1 MAGHPGSRFVAM
13 IRAGFL
19 RGFFPTLSDLLVV
32 RSPLGPPQAR
42 FDTPQRLCYFPA
54 MPAKRRFP
62 AVLALLLLWAA
73 ASCGDP
79 NAPPADPETAARE
92 EAYRDQVTLSGL
104 GLSKGENFL
113 GDEVFYVEGSLTN
126 GGEGTIRNVEL
137 TFFFKD
143 SLDQVVLKEARTAL
157 EYRGERGIAPQQV
170 AEFQVAF
177 ENLPRDWNYVVP
189 EVQVSGIGL
198 R

>member
-1 MAGHPGSRFVAM
+1 MS
-13 IRAGFL
+13 
-19 RGFFPTLSDLLVV
+19 
-32 RSPLGPPQAR
+32 
-42 FDTPQRLCYFPA
+42 
-54 MPAKRRFP
+54 AKRRFP

-73 ASCGDP
+73 ASCGD
-79 NAPPADPETAARE
+79 ASRPPADPETAARE
-92 EAYRDQVTLSGL
+92 EAYRDRVTLSSL
-104 GLSKGENFL
+104 GLAKGENFL

-126 GGEGTIRNVEL
+126 DGEGTIRKVEL

-157 EYRGERGIAPQQV
+157 EYGGERGIAPQQV

-189 EVQVSGIGL
+189 EVQVSGVGL

>member
-1 MAGHPGSRFVAM
+1 
-13 IRAGFL
+13 
-19 RGFFPTLSDLLVV
+19 
-32 RSPLGPPQAR
+32 
-42 FDTPQRLCYFPA
+42 
-54 MPAKRRFP
+54 MPAKRRFLV
-62 AVLALLLLWAA
+62 VLALLFSWAA
-73 ASCGDP
+73 ASCGDSSRQ
-79 NAPPADPETAARE
+79 PADPETAALE
-92 EAYRDQVTLSGL
+92 EAYRDQVILSGL
-104 GLSKGENFL
+104 GLAKVENFL

-126 GGEGTIRNVEL
+126 DGEGTIRKVEL
-137 TFFFKD
+137 TFLFKD

-157 EYRGERGIAPQQV
+157 EYRGERGIAPRQA